1 MSVGVE
7 VNRDVLLLPLH
18 TPGTERVAG
27 VWMDR
32 ERQGG
37 GVRAGVWRGRG
48 LWLGWLDHA
57 RSLMRGGVGGVGFRV
72 LSEGRVEGGGWG

>member
-1 MSVGVE
+1 MFFFFFSFTRLGP
-7 VNRDVLLLPLH
+7 RGWL
-18 TPGTERVAG
+18 GSGAG

-72 LSEGRVEGGGWG
+72 LSEGRWRVEGGGWG